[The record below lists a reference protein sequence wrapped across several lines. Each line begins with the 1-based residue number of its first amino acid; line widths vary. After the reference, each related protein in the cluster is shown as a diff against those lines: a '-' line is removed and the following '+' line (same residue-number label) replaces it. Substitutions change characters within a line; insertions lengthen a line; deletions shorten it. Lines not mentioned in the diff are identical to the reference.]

1 MLCSSYAHVASV
13 ARTLSDLTV
22 DVNTPEKNRLKRF
35 ANVKITK
42 KIRQKPSGLF
52 PYRARG
58 VDGSC
63 AKHLTVESFTVIYAA
78 NSHTYYY

>member
-1 MLCSSYAHVASV
+1 MH
-13 ARTLSDLTV
+13 
-22 DVNTPEKNRLKRF
+22 VNTPGKIRLKRF
-35 ANVKITK
+35 ANVKTPKITK

-58 VDGSC
+58 VYGSC

-78 NSHTYYY
+78 NSHTYHY